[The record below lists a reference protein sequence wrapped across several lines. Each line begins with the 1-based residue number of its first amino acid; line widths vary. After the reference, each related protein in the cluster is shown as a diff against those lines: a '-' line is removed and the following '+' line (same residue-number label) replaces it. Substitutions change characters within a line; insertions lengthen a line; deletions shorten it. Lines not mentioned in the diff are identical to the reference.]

1 MKAMQR
7 VATLL
12 LLVGVTV
19 LSACGGAPQTT
30 PSRNGEGT
38 TVTGTTSTPSPT
50 TGAPSYSPSAPPVV
64 IQQYPPSGGAAPT
77 TPTSG
82 GTIGLSTGGA
92 KDITSFRDNVANGY
106 LPLPTDVTYEGL
118 FYDYFFDTGQT
129 RPAAKLY
136 DPSYAF
142 AVTRD
147 PFSRQTEYYLSV
159 GLNSGLKESD
169 FERKRLNLVIV
180 LDVSGS
186 MSEYYDQYY
195 YDRAGHRIDAYAEEG
210 INRPNKMDSAQDAVI
225 SILNQLT
232 SDDQFAIVLFNGTAT
247 LAKPMGL
254 VRRTSM
260 GSIRDHILDT
270 VAGGSTNLDAG
281 LDMATA
287 QFRGLAEINS
297 YDYENRIIVLTDA
310 QPNTGDYSASG
321 LSRTVERNAESRIY
335 TTFIGIG
342 VDFNSQLIELVTKT
356 KGANY
361 YTVHSPREFR
371 QRINEEFDFMVTP
384 LIFDL
389 RLDFESRGW
398 RIEKVYGSPEADEA
412 TGSLMKINTLFP
424 SQTEGGETRGG
435 LVLLKLRRI
444 SSTAEDRVYLRV
456 TYEDRNGRRDSSE
469 AVLTLETTR
478 PEYFDN
484 TGIRK
489 GVLLTRYASLL
500 KNWMIDER
508 SHLQYSRPW
517 DPIVREDTGIILP
530 PETTTQWERQSMPLF
545 VSDPYLRLFRSFRA
559 YFQDEMDAIGDFT
572 LEQEMDIL
580 DELTREGR
588 RVFSDQQSA
597 LRGGGFCFEFRV

>member
-1 MKAMQR
+1 MKTMLRA
-7 VATLL
+7 ATLL
-12 LLVGVTV
+12 LLVGVMV
-19 LSACGGAPQTT
+19 LSACGAPSAST
-30 PSRNGEGT
+30 SRNGEGT
-38 TVTGTTSTPSPT
+38 TVTGTTSTPST
-50 TGAPSYSPSAPPVV
+50 PSYSSPAPSPGTGTPPPV
-64 IQQYPPSGGAAPT
+64 ILQQPPSGQAAPSPGY
-77 TPTSG
+77 PTSG

-92 KDITSFRDNVANGY
+92 KDITSFRDNIANGY

-129 RPAAKLY
+129 RPTTKLY

-159 GLNSGLKESD
+159 GLNSGLRESD
-169 FERKRLNLVIV
+169 FARKRLNLVIV
-180 LDVSGS
+180 VDVSGS
-186 MSEYYDQYY
+186 MSEYFDQYY
-195 YDRAGHRIDAYAEEG
+195 YDRAGRRVDAYADEG
-210 INRPNKMDSAQDAVI
+210 INRPRKMDSAQDAVI
-225 SILNQLT
+225 SILDQLAPE
-232 SDDQFAIVLFNGTAT
+232 DQFAIVLFNGTAT
-247 LAKPMGL
+247 LAKPMGR
-254 VRRTSM
+254 VSRTNM
-260 GSIRDHILDT
+260 GSIQDRVLDIT
-270 VAGGSTNLDAG
+270 AGGSTNLDAG

-287 QFRGLAEINS
+287 QFRGLAELNS

-310 QPNTGDYSASG
+310 QPNTGDFSGYG
-321 LSRTVERNAESRIY
+321 LSATVERNAENRIY

-371 QRINEEFDFMVTP
+371 DRMNDEFDFMVTP

-412 TGSLMKINTLFP
+412 TGSLMRINTLFP
-424 SQTEGGETRGG
+424 SQAEGGETRGG

-444 SSTAEDRVYLRV
+444 STTAEDRVYLRV

-489 GVLLTRYASLL
+489 GVLLARYASLL
-500 KNWMIDER
+500 KNWMIDEHG
-508 SHLQYSRPW
+508 HLHYSRPW
-517 DPIVREDTGIILP
+517 DPIVREDTGIVLP
-530 PETTTQWERQSMPLF
+530 PETTTQWERQSISLN
-545 VSDPYLRLFRSFRA
+545 VSDPYVRLFRDFST
-559 YFQDEMDAIGDFT
+559 YFQGEMDAIGDFT

-580 DELTREGR
+580 NKLTR
-588 RVFSDQQSA
+588 
-597 LRGGGFCFEFRV
+597 